1 MSTIVIIPAMAK
13 IFIIVFAMLSK
24 ENNFIKASKL
34 KNVPI
39 GTV

>member
-1 MSTIVIIPAMAK
+1 MSTIVIIPAMAEM
-13 IFIIVFAMLSK
+13 FINVLAMLSN